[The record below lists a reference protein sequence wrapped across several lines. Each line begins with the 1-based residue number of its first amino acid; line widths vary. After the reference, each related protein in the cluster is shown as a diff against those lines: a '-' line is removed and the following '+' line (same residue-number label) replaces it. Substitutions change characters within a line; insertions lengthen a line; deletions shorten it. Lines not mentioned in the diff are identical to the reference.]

1 MPATLKYIIQ
11 LKGSD
16 DIRTEVLT
24 TWICGNKKMM
34 KQNIEALKY
43 NYKHG
48 FLEKEYPDINKFKIV
63 TSIEET
69 IYF

>member
-1 MPATLKYIIQ
+1 VAKLKYIIQ
-11 LKGSD
+11 LKGSNKE
-16 DIRTEVLT
+16 RSEVLKT
-24 TWICGNKKMM
+24 YICGTKDIM
-34 KQNIEALKY
+34 KQDIKALKH

-48 FLEKEYPDINKFKIV
+48 HLQKEYHYINKFKIV